1 MINLNDL
8 LYEDVNINNKM
19 WGMKVV
25 IMVEIKLYNCNFV
38 IQFVRIIKESII
50 FFKYNIFRIKIM
62 NIC

>member
-8 LYEDVNINNKM
+8 LYEDVNINNK
-19 WGMKVV
+19 
-25 IMVEIKLYNCNFV
+25 MVEIKLYNCNFV